1 MQEEEADCPR
11 NRNLLWTVR
20 WMLVSSFQWNSV
32 LIGTFHYCSALIT
45 RCLAVTGCTRSLLS
59 KPSFGVGREKSDGT
73 PKNFFDFFF
82 QYLDCWDKKNDRSRR
97 QIWRPPKNGRFSIFF
112 HPFAKF
118 ECQIW
123 FGVIRWSYQYSV
135 LEDSYYFGLKR
146 IFEENKFFVRALE
159 MAVSAGI
166 NCFFDL
172 TTLGS
177 TARKNGGYI
186 RNSNF

>member
-1 MQEEEADCPR
+1 MS
-11 NRNLLWTVR
+11 NIFVW
-20 WMLVSSFQWNSV
+20 
-32 LIGTFHYCSALIT
+32 
-45 RCLAVTGCTRSLLS
+45 S
-59 KPSFGVGREKSDGT
+59 KKVNKIDFLCERRKA
-73 PKNFFDFFF
+73 PKNALFGE
-82 QYLDCWDKKNDRSRR
+82 K
-97 QIWRPPKNGRFSIFF
+97 
-112 HPFAKF
+112 HPQK
-118 ECQIW
+118 IW

-186 RNSNF
+186 HNSNF